1 MENKPTFPRTITIID
16 EDIELFDVEV
26 TSPDD
31 IRNEITWAA
40 SFNRERTNVWAS
52 DDEYNYSVKDGLL
65 ITEKK

>member
-1 MENKPTFPRTITIID
+1 MENQPTFPRTITIID
-16 EDIELFDVEV
+16 GDIELFDAEV

-40 SFNRERTNVWAS
+40 GFNRERTEVYAS
-52 DDEYNYSVKDGLL
+52 DAEYNYVVRDGLL